1 MANMT
6 DGTLPARAT
15 GAPKVAFFN
24 DPKTRSLIFQGLA
37 LALLVFVIFTA
48 VTNAVTNL
56 RNQNIAGGFG
66 FLDQTAGFG
75 ISQTPIPWSES
86 MSYGRAFLIGL
97 LNTLLVAIVGIFFA
111 TLLGFVVGVA
121 RLSPNWVI
129 SKIAYWY
136 VEVIRNLPLLFQI
149 LFWYLAVLA
158 SMPTPRN
165 SHSLFGLFFA
175 NQRGITVPRPIFETG
190 SGSIGIALVI
200 GIVAAFAVRSWAFKR
215 QAATGQQFP
224 VAASMAGLILGLPI
238 LAYVVAGMP
247 VSFDYAQQ
255 GRFNLTG
262 GMTLIPEFVALTLAL
277 VAYTAAFIGEIVRA
291 GIQAVSYGQTEA
303 GRSLGLPEGRILNLV
318 VVPQALRVIIP
329 PLTSQYLNLAKNS
342 SLAVGIG
349 YPDMVSVG
357 GTILNQ
363 TGQAIEIIAMW
374 MGCYLT
380 ISIVTSIFM
389 NWYNQ
394 RIALVER

>member
-1 MANMT
+1 MT
-6 DGTLPARAT
+6 DGTLPAQGGT
-15 GAPKVAFFN
+15 APKVAFFN
-24 DPKTRSLIFQGLA
+24 DPKIRGYIFQALA
-37 LALLVFVIFTA
+37 LALLVYVVFSA
-48 VTNAVTNL
+48 VNNAITNL
-56 RNQNIAGGFG
+56 TNQRIAAGFA
-66 FLDQTAGFG
+66 FLGSTAGFG
-75 ISQTPIPWSES
+75 ISQALIPWGEA
-86 MSYGRAFLIGL
+86 MSYGRAFVVGL
-97 LNTLLVAIVGIFFA
+97 LNTLLVAVVGVVLA
-111 TLLGFVVGVA
+111 TFLGFIVGVA

-158 SMPTPRN
+158 AMPGPRDAY
-165 SHSLFGLFFA
+165 SVFGTFFA
-175 NQRGITVPRPIFETG
+175 SNRGLTMPKPVFG
-190 SGSIGIALVI
+190 DAAIGILIAFVVAV
-200 GIVAAFAVRSWAFKR
+200 VAAFVVRAWARKR
-215 QAATGQQFP
+215 QAETGQQFP
-224 VAASMAGLILGLPI
+224 VVLTMWGLIIGLPLI
-238 LAYVVAGMP
+238 AYFVTGMP
-247 VSFDYAQQ
+247 IGFEYPTK
-255 GRFNLTG
+255 GRFNLSG
-262 GMTLIPEFVALTLAL
+262 GTTVIPEFIALVIAL

-291 GIQAVSYGQTEA
+291 GIQAVSHGQTEA
-303 GRSLGLPEGRILNLV
+303 GRSLGLSEGRILSLIV
-318 VVPQALRVIIP
+318 IPQAMRVIIP
-329 PLTSQYLNLAKNS
+329 PLTSQYLNLTKNS

-380 ISIVTSIFM
+380 VSIITSIFM

>member
-1 MANMT
+1 MT
-6 DGTLPARAT
+6 DGTLPAQGGT
-15 GAPKVAFFN
+15 APKVAFFN
-24 DPKTRSLIFQGLA
+24 DPKIRGYIFQCVA
-37 LALLVFVIFTA
+37 LAILVFMIYSA
-48 VTNAVTNL
+48 VSNAVTNL
-56 RNQNIAGGFG
+56 TNQRIAAGFG
-66 FLDQTAGFG
+66 FLDNTAGFG
-75 ISQTPIPWSES
+75 ISQTLIPWGEA
-86 MSYGRAFLIGL
+86 MSYGRAFVVGL
-97 LNTLLVAIVGIFFA
+97 LNTLLVA
-111 TLLGFVVGVA
+111 VVGVVLATFLGFAVGIA

-158 SMPTPRN
+158 TMPGPRDAYSIFGN
-165 SHSLFGLFFA
+165 FYASNRGLTMPKPLFA
-175 NQRGITVPRPIFETG
+175 DAAIGIV
-190 SGSIGIALVI
+190 IALV
-200 GIVAAFAVRSWAFKR
+200 VAVIAALAVRSWAYKR

-224 VAASMAGLILGLPI
+224 VVLTMWGLILCLPI
-238 LAYVVAGMP
+238 IAYFVTGMP
-247 VSFDYAQQ
+247 ISFEYPTK
-255 GRFNLTG
+255 GRFNLSG
-262 GMTLIPEFVALTLAL
+262 GTTVIPEFIALVIAL

-291 GIQAVSYGQTEA
+291 GIQAVSHGQTEA
-303 GRSLGLPEGRILNLV
+303 GRSLGLSEGRILNLIV
-318 VVPQALRVIIP
+318 IPQAMRVIIP
-329 PLTSQYLNLAKNS
+329 PLTSQYLNLTKNS

-380 ISIVTSIFM
+380 VSIVTSIFM

>member
-1 MANMT
+1 MAKMT

-66 FLDQTAGFG
+66 FLEQTAGFG
-75 ISQTPIPWSES
+75 ISQTPIAWAES

-97 LNTLLVAIVGIFFA
+97 LNTLLVAVVGIFFA

-158 SMPTPRN
+158 AMPTPRN

-175 NQRGITVPRPIFETG
+175 NQRGITVPRPIFEAG
-190 SGSIGIALVI
+190 AGAIGIALIV
-200 GIVAAFAVRSWAFKR
+200 GLVAAFAVRSWAYKR

-238 LAYVVAGMP
+238 LAYFLAGMP
-247 VSFDYAQQ
+247 ISFDYAQQ

-262 GMTLIPEFVALTLAL
+262 GMPLIPEFVALTIAL

-303 GRSLGLPEGRILNLV
+303 GRSLGLPEGRILNLIV
-318 VVPQALRVIIP
+318 IPQALRVIIP

>member
-1 MANMT
+1 MT
-6 DGTLPARAT
+6 DGTLPARGT
-15 GAPKVAFFN
+15 SAPKVAFFN

-48 VTNAVTNL
+48 VSNAVTNL

-75 ISQTPIPWSES
+75 ISQALIPWAEA
-86 MSYGRAFLIGL
+86 MSYGRAFLVGL
-97 LNTLLVAIVGIFFA
+97 LNTLLVAVVGIFLA
-111 TLLGFVVGVA
+111 TILGFIVGVA

-129 SKIAYWY
+129 AKIAYWY
-136 VEVIRNLPLLFQI
+136 VEIIRNLPLLFQI

-158 SMPTPRN
+158 AMPTPRN

-175 NQRGITVPRPIFETG
+175 NQRGITAPKPIFEPG
-190 SGSIGIALVI
+190 AGYIGVALILGVI
-200 GIVAAFAVRSWAFKR
+200 AAFAVRSWARRR
-215 QAATGQQFP
+215 QAETGEQFP
-224 VAASMAGLILGLPI
+224 VVASMIGLIVGLPV
-238 LAYVVAGMP
+238 LAYFVAGMP
-247 VSFDYAQQ
+247 ISFDYAQQ
-255 GRFNLTG
+255 GRFNLSG
-262 GMTLIPEFVALTLAL
+262 GMTLIPEFVALTVAL

-291 GIQAVSYGQTEA
+291 GIQAVSHGQTEA
-303 GRSLGLPEGRILNLV
+303 GRSLGLPEGRILSLI

-329 PLTSQYLNLAKNS
+329 PLTSQYLNLTKNS

>member
-66 FLDQTAGFG
+66 FLEQTAGFG
-75 ISQTPIPWSES
+75 ISQTPIAWAES

-97 LNTLLVAIVGIFFA
+97 MNTLLVAVVGIIGA

-158 SMPTPRN
+158 AMPTPRN

-175 NQRGITVPRPIFETG
+175 NQRGITVPRPIFEAG
-190 SGSIGIALVI
+190 AGAIGIALLL
-200 GIVAAFAVRSWAFKR
+200 GIVAAFAVRSWAYKR

-224 VAASMAGLILGLPI
+224 VAASMTGLILGLPI
-238 LAYVVAGMP
+238 LAYLLAGMP
-247 VSFDYAQQ
+247 ISFDYAQQ

-262 GMTLIPEFVALTLAL
+262 GMTLIPEFVALTIAL

-303 GRSLGLPEGRILNLV
+303 GRSLGLAEGRILNLI

>member
-15 GAPKVAFFN
+15 DAPKVAFFN

>member
-1 MANMT
+1 MT
-6 DGTLPARAT
+6 DGTLPARGT
-15 GAPKVAFFN
+15 SAPKVAFFN

-48 VTNAVTNL
+48 VSNAVTNL

-75 ISQTPIPWSES
+75 ISQALIPWAEA
-86 MSYGRAFLIGL
+86 MSYGRAFLVGL
-97 LNTLLVAIVGIFFA
+97 LNTLLVAVVGIFLA
-111 TLLGFVVGVA
+111 TILGFIVGVA

-129 SKIAYWY
+129 AKIAYWY
-136 VEVIRNLPLLFQI
+136 VEIIRNLPLLFQI

-158 SMPTPRN
+158 AMPTPRN

-175 NQRGITVPRPIFETG
+175 NQRGITAPKPIFEPG
-190 SGSIGIALVI
+190 AGYIGVALILGVI
-200 GIVAAFAVRSWAFKR
+200 AAFAVRSWARRR
-215 QAATGQQFP
+215 QAETGEQFP
-224 VAASMAGLILGLPI
+224 VAASMIGLIVGLPV
-238 LAYVVAGMP
+238 LAYFVAGMP
-247 VSFDYAQQ
+247 ISFDYAQQ
-255 GRFNLTG
+255 GRFNLSG
-262 GMTLIPEFVALTLAL
+262 GMTLIPEFVALTVAL

-291 GIQAVSYGQTEA
+291 GIQAVSHGQTEA
-303 GRSLGLPEGRILNLV
+303 GRSLGLPEGRILSLI

-329 PLTSQYLNLAKNS
+329 PLTSQYLNLTKNS

>member
-1 MANMT
+1 MADMT
-6 DGTLPARAT
+6 DGTLPAR
-15 GAPKVAFFN
+15 GDVAPKVAFFN
-24 DPKTRSLIFQGLA
+24 DPKVRSLIFQALA
-37 LALLVFVIFTA
+37 LALLIFVIYTA
-48 VTNAVTNL
+48 ISNAVTNL
-56 RNQNIAGGFG
+56 TNQRIAAGFG

-75 ISQTPIPWSES
+75 ISQTLIPWAES
-86 MSYGRAFLIGL
+86 MSYGRAFVIGL
-97 LNTLLVAIVGIFFA
+97 LNTLLVAVVGIFLA
-111 TLLGFVVGVA
+111 TILGFAVGVA

-136 VEVIRNLPLLFQI
+136 VEIIRNLPLLFQI

-158 SMPTPRN
+158 AMPAPRN
-165 SHSLFGLFFA
+165 SYSLFGLFFA
-175 NQRGITVPRPIFETG
+175 NQRGITAPRPVFEAG
-190 SGSIGIALVI
+190 AVWIGVALVL
-200 GIVAAFAVRSWAFKR
+200 GIVAAFVVRSWAYKR
-215 QAATGQQFP
+215 QAETGEQFP
-224 VAASMAGLILGLPI
+224 VVPAMWGIIIGLPI
-238 LAYVVAGMP
+238 LAYLATGMP
-247 VSFDYAQQ
+247 ISFNYAEQ

-262 GMTLIPEFVALTLAL
+262 GMTIIPEFVALVIAL

-291 GIQAVSYGQTEA
+291 GIQAVSHGQTEA
-303 GRSLGLPEGRILNLV
+303 GRSLGLAEGRILNLIV
-318 VVPQALRVIIP
+318 IPQALRVIIP

-389 NWYNQ
+389 NWYNE